1 MNKRIGKPAF
11 SVDLM
16 STNTSNSSPMK
27 SQKNLSLPL
36 SQILPLTKS
45 GRELLETEEK
55 LSMQRPVAP
64 GRTKKPTPLVTLK
77 AAESNFFSSSSSAV
91 TMSGRKVEGEAGG
104 GRTVLEA
111 LKVSPSHSLT
121 SLGSSLLDIS
131 VSPRTHPHTHAQAH
145 TSSTLEWDLQDLED
159 NLRD

>member
-1 MNKRIGKPAF
+1 MIKRTGPPAF

-16 STNTSNSSPMK
+16 GANPNFSHK
-27 SQKNLSLPL
+27 KGEKNLSLPL

-64 GRTKKPTPLVTLK
+64 ERTKKSTPLVTLK
-77 AAESNFFSSSSSAV
+77 SVESNFLSSSSSGV
-91 TMSGRKVEGEAGG
+91 TVSGRRGEGEAGG
-104 GRTVLEA
+104 GKTL

-131 VSPRTHPHTHAQAH
+131 VSPRTHPHAH